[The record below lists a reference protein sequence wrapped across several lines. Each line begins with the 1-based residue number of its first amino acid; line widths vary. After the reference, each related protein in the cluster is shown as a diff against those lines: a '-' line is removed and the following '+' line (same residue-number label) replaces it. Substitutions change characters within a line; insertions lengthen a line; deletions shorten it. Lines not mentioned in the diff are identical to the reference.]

1 MYEFGREGPQT
12 WGDISRTFIDFI
24 DDLSDNEDIKNDD
37 EDIIEPLV
45 NVIIFQIQACSLV
58 VWDDC

>member
-1 MYEFGREGPQT
+1 MGRY
-12 WGDISRTFIDFI
+12 FKDFYRLDLSDLI
-24 DDLSDNEDIKNDD
+24 DDLSNNEDTKNDD

-45 NVIIFQIQACSLV
+45 NVITFQIQACSLV

>member
-12 WGDISRTFIDFI
+12 WGDIARTFIDFI
-24 DDLSDNEDIKNDD
+24 DDLSDIEDTKNDD